1 MDDDVTLPPGGA
13 PPGPDARTRD
23 RLAELRLLVPRP
35 APPPAPAGPSEP
47 QPADAGTAL
56 H

>member
-13 PPGPDARTRD
+13 PPGADARTRD

-35 APPPAPAGPSEP
+35 APPPAPAGPPEAEP
-47 QPADAGTAL
+47 AGAGTIL
-56 H
+56 P